1 MPGYS
6 STKNS
11 NANIIVSNYGTI
23 KRSSSQQKNE
33 ANDRPS
39 TAPQKEKDQN
49 SINTGNSLKRLPSPM
64 IKRKNKKNYFKIQ
77 PLPIIILI

>member
-23 KRSSSQQKNE
+23 KRSNSKQKNE

-49 SINTGNSLKRLPSPM
+49 QINTGSSLKRLPSPM
-64 IKRKNKKNYFKIQ
+64 IKRNNNKF
-77 PLPIIILI
+77 ILKFSLYK